1 MAINQNTPRDSFS
14 SHLGVIA
21 AAAGSAIGLGN
32 IWRFPYVAGENGG
45 GAFLLI
51 YIGFIILIGV
61 PVMLSEFVIG
71 RSTQRNPVGAF
82 KKLAPKTLWPLTG
95 FLGII
100 AAFFILAFYT
110 TVSGWTLEY
119 LYLAIS
125 DSFKAKTAESLAIG
139 FDSFRTSGLRPL
151 IWQNIF
157 MFFTAFIVYRG
168 IRNGIEKYTKILM
181 PLLLVIIVILGI
193 RSITL
198 PGAGEG
204 LLFLF
209 KPDFSKITGTV
220 ILEALGQSFFSLS
233 IGMGTLI
240 TYGSYIGKKEK
251 LGNTALSVSAADT
264 LIAILAGIAIFPAV
278 FAFGIAPEAGAGLV
292 FITLPLI
299 FEQMTGGYFFALI
312 FFLLLSIAALTSTI
326 SVLEVVTAYLAEEL
340 NLGRKK
346 ATLLAA
352 SSIAVL
358 GVACTMS
365 QGPWSAIS
373 VGNKNLFDLL
383 EMISANIML
392 PLGGLLIV
400 IFVGWY
406 LSKEK
411 VFDELSNEGKLKAG
425 FRYLYLFIVKFL
437 APVAIAFVFLHGL
450 GFFGIFG
457 SGDL

>member
-1 MAINQNTPRDSFS
+1 MAINLNTPRDSFS
-14 SHLGVIA
+14 SRLGVIA

-100 AAFFILAFYT
+100 AACFILAFYT

-119 LYLAIS
+119 LYLAIT

-151 IWQNIF
+151 IWQNVF

-181 PLLLVIIVILGI
+181 PLLLIIIIILGI

-240 TYGSYIGKKEK
+240 TYGSYIGKTEK

-373 VGNKNLFDLL
+373 VGNNNLFDLL

-406 LSKEK
+406 LSKET
-411 VFDELSNEGKLKAG
+411 VIDELSNEGKLKAG

>member
-1 MAINQNTPRDSFS
+1 MAINQNMPRDSFS
-14 SHLGVIA
+14 SRLGVIA